1 MNDNDDKQIKRRINA
16 FRLTDD
22 LINDVKN
29 KNFKNEKMREKF
41 KDFEVNE
48 NNELTYQP
56 TGQIVASPAS
66 REIIVQKIYNEWGL
80 GSGINNLYEKVS
92 RRYLNITRAFVSDF
106 LKRQS
111 TYQLST
117 SQKKQTNKKIY
128 SSGINKIFYVD
139 LIDLNPLVKSN
150 KKYRYILTGVDS
162 FSKFVFMVKLKAKD
176 AKTLVDGLRE
186 ICMLQASAFPKVI
199 VSDNGGEFKNDFVQN
214 FCIENGIKQVFGR
227 SYSPKSNSLVEA
239 TNGIIRHVL
248 RSLFIKN
255 GNTNWCDH
263 LEEVRKSINDSR
275 VDSTGK
281 PRSEVYQDLQYH
293 NEILKNA
300 IKEKKKDIQKN
311 ESEKLNIGDIVR
323 ISLQATDSKIRENYK
338 SGNSKYVVVRYSLE
352 LYEIVKIIKSRSKF
366 ARDKY
371 IVQDVNTNEVLKQ
384 SFYSNELRKFPKDT
398 IINNPSLTK
407 AKIQKLNLIKS
418 NAIPEPNVI
427 RLRNR
432 NVSQNDGL
440 YWSEP
445 SD

>member
-1 MNDNDDKQIKRRINA
+1 MNDKQIKRRINA
-16 FRLTDD
+16 FRFTDD
-22 LINDVKN
+22 LISNIKN
-29 KNFKNEKMREKF
+29 KNFQNEKIFEKF

-66 REIIVQKIYNEWGL
+66 RENIVQQIYDEYGL
-80 GSGINNLYEKVS
+80 GSGINNLYEKIS

-150 KKYRYILTGVDS
+150 KKYRYILTGVDA
-162 FSKFVFMVKLKAKD
+162 FSKFVFMVKLKSKD

-263 LEEVRKSINDSR
+263 LEEVRKAINDSCP
-275 VDSTGK
+275 DSTGK

-293 NEILKNA
+293 DEILKNA
-300 IKEKKKDIQKN
+300 IKENKQVIQKN
-311 ESEKLNIGDIVR
+311 ETEKLDIGDIVR
-323 ISLQATDSKIRENYK
+323 LSLQAIDSKIRENYK
-338 SGNSKYVVVRYSLE
+338 NGNSKYVVVRFSLE

-371 IVQDVNTNEVLKQ
+371 IVQDVNTNEILKQ
-384 SFYSNELRKFPKDT
+384 SFYSNELRKIPKNT
-398 IINNPSLTK
+398 IINNPTLTK
-407 AKIQKLNLIKS
+407 SKINKLNLIKS

-432 NVSQNDGL
+432 NIGQNDGL
-440 YWSEP
+440 YWEQP
-445 SD
+445 ID

>member
-22 LINDVKN
+22 LISNIKT
-29 KNFKNEKMREKF
+29 KNFQNERHLEKF
-41 KDFEVNE
+41 KDFQLNE

-66 REIIVQKIYNEWGL
+66 RENIVQQIYDEYGL
-80 GSGINNLYEKVS
+80 GSGINNLYEKIS
-92 RRYLNITRAFVSDF
+92 RRFVGITRAFVSDF

-117 SQKKQTNKKIY
+117 SQPKQTNKKIY
-128 SSGINKIFYVD
+128 SNGINKIFYVD

-150 KKYRYILTGVDS
+150 KKYRYILTGVDA
-162 FSKFVFMVKLKAKD
+162 FSKFVFMVKLKSKD

-440 YWSEP
+440 YWREP
-445 SD
+445 ID